1 MLPDDIV
8 LDQAHERLERFA
20 VDATRRPTTRP
31 TSAGLRRVIGY
42 RFIALGR
49 RIAAE
54 PALELARAPR

>member
-1 MLPDDIV
+1 MLPTDID

-20 VDATRRPTTRP
+20 TDAARRRHGPTT
-31 TSAGLRRVIGY
+31 TGLRRAIGH

-54 PALELARAPR
+54 PTLELSRATR